1 MVFIRREGSEE
12 WCSWLSESVPTN
24 THPHLGHFHKR
35 ITIIT
40 SHFPPPFRSVL
51 PLKVNKKNNNNNKKT
66 TKNNNNFLTF
76 CLNGWCIVI
85 ARRNLN
91 GRFDGG
97 MVAALTQKPFP
108 LKGQHHTSADL
119 QMPDAVHCKRRTW
132 TRYSCSPVAS
142 CRLHRLQQKH
152 CT

>member
-51 PLKVNKKNNNNNKKT
+51 PLKVNKKTTTT
-66 TKNNNNFLTF
+66 TKKQTKKQQLPYFLSEWLVY
-76 CLNGWCIVI
+76 CYCSEESQW
-85 ARRNLN
+85 
-91 GRFDGG
+91 
-97 MVAALTQKPFP
+97 P
-108 LKGQHHTSADL
+108 L
-119 QMPDAVHCKRRTW
+119 
-132 TRYSCSPVAS
+132 
-142 CRLHRLQQKH
+142 
-152 CT
+152 